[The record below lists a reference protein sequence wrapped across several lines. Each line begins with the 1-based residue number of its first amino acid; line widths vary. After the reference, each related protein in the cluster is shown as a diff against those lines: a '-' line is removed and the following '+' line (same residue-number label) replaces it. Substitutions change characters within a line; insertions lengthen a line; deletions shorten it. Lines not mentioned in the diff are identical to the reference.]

1 MAVRNCIEIGENCQK
16 IMSRLLSNQTL
27 LKLLYYTDKDP
38 YSQEDLTEE
47 QIQKEVFNKL
57 VEIIPRTGP
66 RLDAKSNISIRIVS
80 GVQNRTNNEFVD
92 IIVAIEVFVPLTQWF
107 IKDVQLRPFAIMGE
121 IQKSLCG
128 KTINGLG
135 RMDGGDFQINFLT
148 NEMAVYEMVF
158 DITNYD

>member
-1 MAVRNCIEIGENCQK
+1 MAVRNCNEIGENCQK

-57 VEIIPRTGP
+57 VEIIPRTAP
-66 RLDAKSNISIRIVS
+66 RIDAKSNVSIRIVS
-80 GVQNRTNNEFVD
+80 GVQNKTNNEFVD

-158 DITNYD
+158 DITSYD

>member
-1 MAVRNCIEIGENCQK
+1 MAVRNCAEIGENCQK

-66 RLDAKSNISIRIVS
+66 RIDAKSNISIRIVS
-80 GVQNRTNNEFVD
+80 GV
-92 IIVAIEVFVPLTQWF
+92 
-107 IKDVQLRPFAIMGE
+107 
-121 IQKSLCG
+121 
-128 KTINGLG
+128 
-135 RMDGGDFQINFLT
+135 
-148 NEMAVYEMVF
+148 
-158 DITNYD
+158 